1 MNDHAALLRQHFLF
15 QGAEELLSDALALGA
30 ERFSRG
36 ETICDPATAERAL
49 GIVLE
54 GRAEAVAPTRE
65 RAVLAAFG
73 PGDTF
78 GAAALFGGEGYVS
91 RIRAVTGCTVLLL
104 PEALLRQWFA
114 RCPRMAVNY
123 IAFLSGRVR
132 FLNGKIAIFT
142 QAQEGP
148 VNGRLLGGR
157 LVLECANAFTVEMVN
172 RPEVLAIIAR
182 KASAMLKKPMQVVA
196 VDKSEQPKR
205 NANLDQLLNFGREHS
220 DIISIKE

>member
-1 MNDHAALLRQHFLF
+1 MNDHAALLRRHFLF

-123 IAFLSGRVR
+123 IAFLSDRVR

-142 QAQEGP
+142 QDSAQHRLYRWLRANCDETGCLP
-148 VNGRLLGGR
+148 EKLSMTKLAATLSMGRTSLYRAMEELEEAKLIVRDGQR
-157 LVLECANAFTVEMVN
+157 L
-172 RPEVLAIIAR
+172 EVIL
-182 KASAMLKKPMQVVA
+182 
-196 VDKSEQPKR
+196 
-205 NANLDQLLNFGREHS
+205 
-220 DIISIKE
+220 

>member
-78 GAAALFGGEGYVS
+78 GAAALFGGTGYVS

-142 QAQEGP
+142 QDSAQHRLYRWLRANCDETGCLP
-148 VNGRLLGGR
+148 EKLSMTKLAATLSMGRTSLYR
-157 LVLECANAFTVEMVN
+157 AMEELESAGLIV
-172 RPEVLAIIAR
+172 RDGKRIEVIL
-182 KASAMLKKPMQVVA
+182 
-196 VDKSEQPKR
+196 
-205 NANLDQLLNFGREHS
+205 
-220 DIISIKE
+220 

>member
-1 MNDHAALLRQHFLF
+1 MDDHMTLLRRHFLF

-54 GRAEAVAPTRE
+54 GWAEAVAPTRE

-142 QAQEGP
+142 QDSAQHRLYRWLRANCDETGCLP
-148 VNGRLLGGR
+148 EKLSMTKLAGALSMGRTSLYR
-157 LVLECANAFTVEMVN
+157 AMEELEEAKLIV
-172 RPEVLAIIAR
+172 RDGKRIEVI
-182 KASAMLKKPMQVVA
+182 Q
-196 VDKSEQPKR
+196 
-205 NANLDQLLNFGREHS
+205 
-220 DIISIKE
+220 

>member
-1 MNDHAALLRQHFLF
+1 MDDHRTLLQDHFLF
-15 QGAEELLSDALALGA
+15 QEAETLLDEAMALPVR
-30 ERFSRG
+30 RFARG
-36 ETICDPATAERAL
+36 DTLCDPATAERTL

-54 GRAEAVAPTRE
+54 GRAEAVAVTRE
-65 RAVLAAFG
+65 QTVLAAFG

-114 RCPRMAVNY
+114 RCPRMAENY

-142 QAQEGP
+142 QDSAQHRLYRWLRANCDEAGHLP
-148 VNGRLLGGR
+148 EKLSMTKLAGTLSMGRTSLYR
-157 LVLECANAFTVEMVN
+157 AMEELVEAGLIV
-172 RPEVLAIIAR
+172 RDGKRIEVI
-182 KASAMLKKPMQVVA
+182 Q
-196 VDKSEQPKR
+196 
-205 NANLDQLLNFGREHS
+205 
-220 DIISIKE
+220 

>member
-114 RCPRMAVNY
+114 RCLRMAVNY

-142 QAQEGP
+142 QDSAQHRLYRWLRANCDEAGCLP
-148 VNGRLLGGR
+148 EKLSMTKLAATLSMGRTSLYR
-157 LVLECANAFTVEMVN
+157 AMEELEEAKLIV
-172 RPEVLAIIAR
+172 RDGKRIEVI
-182 KASAMLKKPMQVVA
+182 Q
-196 VDKSEQPKR
+196 
-205 NANLDQLLNFGREHS
+205 
-220 DIISIKE
+220 

>member
-123 IAFLSGRVR
+123 IAFLSDRVR

-142 QAQEGP
+142 QDSVQHRLYRWLRANCDETGCLP
-148 VNGRLLGGR
+148 EKLSMTKLAGALSMGRTSLYR
-157 LVLECANAFTVEMVN
+157 AMEELESAGLIV
-172 RPEVLAIIAR
+172 RDGKRIEVI
-182 KASAMLKKPMQVVA
+182 Q
-196 VDKSEQPKR
+196 
-205 NANLDQLLNFGREHS
+205 
-220 DIISIKE
+220 

>member
-15 QGAEELLSDALALGA
+15 QGTEELLSDALALGA

-91 RIRAVTGCTVLLL
+91 RIQAVTGCTVLLL

-142 QAQEGP
+142 QDSAQHRLYRWLRANCDEA
-148 VNGRLLGGR
+148 GRLPEKLSMTKLAATLSVGR
-157 LVLECANAFTVEMVN
+157 TSLYRAMEALEEAKLIV
-172 RPEVLAIIAR
+172 RDGKRIEVI
-182 KASAMLKKPMQVVA
+182 Q
-196 VDKSEQPKR
+196 
-205 NANLDQLLNFGREHS
+205 
-220 DIISIKE
+220 

>member
-65 RAVLAAFG
+65 RAVLATFG

-142 QAQEGP
+142 QDSAQHRLYRWLRANCDETGCLP
-148 VNGRLLGGR
+148 EKLSMTKLAATLSMGRTSLYR
-157 LVLECANAFTVEMVN
+157 AMEALESAGLIV
-172 RPEVLAIIAR
+172 RDGKRIEVI
-182 KASAMLKKPMQVVA
+182 Q
-196 VDKSEQPKR
+196 
-205 NANLDQLLNFGREHS
+205 
-220 DIISIKE
+220 